1 MSIHSPEST
10 LIFAF
15 QILNISIKSSRPV
28 GIVIQNKFDLNS
40 FHSSEGKFID
50 LVAYN
55 VCFIMPNVFAR
66 KPGLYFLMSSDLS
79 NFQQL
84 WQRPNFQSLG
94 PGSCDRK
101 TFQMEID
108 AGVLLNVHPVENYFC
123 IKTKTDLFC
132 MRPRRV
138 LLIQLFLCKSEK

>member
-28 GIVIQNKFDLNS
+28 GIVIQNKLDLNS

-66 KPGLYFLMSSDLS
+66 KPDLYFLMSSDLS

-94 PGSCDRK
+94 SGLRSENFSDGNRCWGAAK
-101 TFQMEID
+101 C
-108 AGVLLNVHPVENYFC
+108 ASSGKLLLY
-123 IKTKTDLFC
+123 
-132 MRPRRV
+132 
-138 LLIQLFLCKSEK
+138 